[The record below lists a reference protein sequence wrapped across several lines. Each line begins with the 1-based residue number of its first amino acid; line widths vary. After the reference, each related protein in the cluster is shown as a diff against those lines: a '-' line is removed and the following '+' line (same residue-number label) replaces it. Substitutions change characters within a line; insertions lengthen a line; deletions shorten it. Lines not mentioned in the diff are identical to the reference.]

1 MAQINKVRNEK
12 GEVTNNT
19 RGIQRTLKT
28 TKSNYIPMKGQPKRN
43 GQISRNVQPPKT
55 EIGRIRKYEQTNY

>member
-12 GEVTNNT
+12 GVVTSNT

-28 TKSNYIPMKGQPKRN
+28 TKNNYIPMKGQPKRN
-43 GQISRNVQPPKT
+43 GQTSRNEQPPKT